1 MCGGMLLLSVVVV
14 EEEVD
19 VDFFFRR
26 IILGARLGSGLVVV
40 VDEASVPSLGVCG
53 DASTVMV
60 SFMLVGWREAAPHL
74 STTSPARSIIFA

>member
-40 VDEASVPSLGVCG
+40 VDEAFVPSFGGCG

-60 SFMLVGWREAAPHL
+60 SFMWLVGGRG
-74 STTSPARSIIFA
+74 